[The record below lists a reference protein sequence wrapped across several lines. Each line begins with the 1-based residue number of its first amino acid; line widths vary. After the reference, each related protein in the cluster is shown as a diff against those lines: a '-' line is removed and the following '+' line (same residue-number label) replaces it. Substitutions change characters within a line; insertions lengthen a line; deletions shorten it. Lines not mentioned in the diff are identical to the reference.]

1 MSRVSNAVPDLA
13 TPVGIM
19 VVQAL
24 IIFALAALVALSSF
38 ASYLRLLMRRLTPV
52 AARKVFPDRNGG
64 HVGRDRERIG
74 ISISALHGALMAC
87 FAAGSGALVLRR
99 HPDHPWEALSTTLL
113 IVLGVIAVFD
123 QLIPFILVARHD
135 EPEEILLH
143 WCPLL
148 RRLVY
153 VALPLTF
160 PILIS
165 TTISRLLEA
174 GEPEE
179 EPPTPQEDLQELLEA
194 GQQEGLIEK
203 EEGEM
208 LQSVVEFGDK
218 PVREIMTPRPE
229 IAALEIEASVE
240 DLRRLFREK
249 RHLRFPVY
257 RSSLDRIE
265 GIASIL
271 DLMELSPDA
280 QARATLRSL
289 IRPAPMVPETKRSG
303 ALLREMQRSTS
314 QLAIVIDEYGSVTGL
329 ITLEDLVEEIVGEIR
344 DEVEPHER
352 DIVKESAHSFVVA
365 GHTELGRLSDA
376 VGQVVEAEDY
386 STVAG
391 LVLSHLGHVPLPG
404 EKVEAQG
411 LAFEVLEANPRTV
424 LKVRV
429 RVTDGTSL
437 QPLRES
443 SHSSAAGDV
452 RA

>member
-1 MSRVSNAVPDLA
+1 
-13 TPVGIM
+13 M
-19 VVQAL
+19 VFQAL
-24 IIFALAALVALSSF
+24 IIFALASLVGLSSF
-38 ASYLRLLMRRLTPV
+38 ASYLRLLMRRLTPM
-52 AARKVFPDRNGG
+52 ASRKVFPDCNGG

-74 ISISALHGALMAC
+74 ISISALHGALMAS
-87 FAAGSGALVLRR
+87 FAAGLGVVVLGWY
-99 HPDHPWEALSTTLL
+99 PNHPWEALGTTLL
-113 IVLGVIAVFD
+113 IVLGVIAIFD

-135 EPEEILLH
+135 EPEEILLD

-174 GEPEE
+174 EPEE
-179 EPPTPQEDLQELLEA
+179 EPPTPQEDLQELLEV
-194 GQQEGLIEK
+194 GKQEGLIEK

-218 PVREIMTPRPE
+218 LVRDIMTPRPE
-229 IAALEIEASVE
+229 IAALEIDASVE
-240 DLRRLFREK
+240 DLRTLFREK

-257 RSSLDRIE
+257 RSSLDHIE
-265 GIASIL
+265 GMASIL
-271 DLMELSPDA
+271 DLMELAPEA

-289 IRPAPMVPETKRSG
+289 IRPAPLVPETKRSR
-303 ALLREMQRSTS
+303 ALLREMQRSTN
-314 QLAIVIDEYGSVTGL
+314 QLALVIDEYGSVTGL

-344 DEVEPHER
+344 DEVEPHDR
-352 DIVKESAHSFVVA
+352 DIVRESAHSFLVA
-365 GHTELGRLSDA
+365 GHTELGRVADS
-376 VGQVVEAEDY
+376 VGQPIEGEDY

-391 LVLSHLGHVPLPG
+391 LVLSHLGHVPLQG
-404 EKVEAQG
+404 EKVEVQG
-411 LAFEVLEANPRTV
+411 LSFEVLEANPRTV

-429 RVTDGTSL
+429 RGPEVS
-437 QPLRES
+437 PAARES
-443 SHSSAAGDV
+443 HSHASGDV

>member
-1 MSRVSNAVPDLA
+1 
-13 TPVGIM
+13 M

-24 IIFALAALVALSSF
+24 IIFALAALVALSAF

-52 AARKVFPDRNGG
+52 ASRKVFPDRNGG
-64 HVGRDRERIG
+64 HVGRERERIG

-87 FAAGSGALVLRR
+87 FVAGLGALVLTGY
-99 HPDHPWEALSTTLL
+99 PNHPWEALGTTLL

-135 EPEEILLH
+135 EPEKILLE

-148 RRLVY
+148 RRLIY
-153 VALPLTF
+153 LALPLTF

-174 GEPEE
+174 GEPEN
-179 EPPTPQEDLQELLEA
+179 EPPTPQEDLQELLEV

-240 DLRRLFREK
+240 DLRTLFRDK

-257 RSSLDRIE
+257 RGTLDRIE
-265 GIASIL
+265 GVASIL
-271 DLMELSPDA
+271 DLMELSPEA
-280 QARATLRSL
+280 QARATLQSL
-289 IRPAPMVPETKRSG
+289 IRPATLVPETKRSG

-352 DIVKESAHSFVVA
+352 DIVRESAHSFVVA
-365 GHTELGRLSDA
+365 GHTELGRIGDA
-376 VGQVVEAEDY
+376 VGQPIEAEDY

-404 EKVEAQG
+404 EKVEGQG
-411 LAFEVLEANPRTV
+411 LSFEVLEANPRTV

-429 RVTDGTSL
+429 RVTDG
-437 QPLRES
+437 QPSQPARES
-443 SHSSAAGDV
+443 SRSHASGDA

>member
-1 MSRVSNAVPDLA
+1 
-13 TPVGIM
+13 
-19 VVQAL
+19 
-24 IIFALAALVALSSF
+24 
-38 ASYLRLLMRRLTPV
+38 
-52 AARKVFPDRNGG
+52 
-64 HVGRDRERIG
+64 
-74 ISISALHGALMAC
+74 MAC
-87 FAAGSGALVLRR
+87 FAAGLGALVLRR
-99 HPDHPWEALSTTLL
+99 YPDRPWGEALGTTLL

-123 QLIPFILVARHD
+123 QLIPFVLVARHD

-179 EPPTPQEDLQELLEA
+179 EPTTPQEDLQELLEV

-229 IAALEIEASVE
+229 IAALEMGASVE

-257 RSSLDRIE
+257 RGSLDRIE
-265 GIASIL
+265 GMASIL
-271 DLMELSPDA
+271 DLMELPPDA
-280 QARATLRSL
+280 QARATLQSL
-289 IRPAPMVPETKRSG
+289 IRPAPFVPETKRSG

-365 GHTELGRLSDA
+365 GHTELGRLSDT
-376 VGQVVEAEDY
+376 VGQMIEAEDY

-404 EKVEAQG
+404 EKVEMPG

-429 RVTDGTSL
+429 RVTDGPPSH
-437 QPLRES
+437 PVRES
-443 SHSSAAGDV
+443 SQRRAAGDV